1 VEHLAAVVQEI
12 DMVAAGRLLH
22 CSEERVLDWT
32 ASWAVDG
39 AAGRALDGLAEKPP
53 DGAWVARNGVD
64 GLAGLEVAQ
73 HGLFPV
79 VQLDQ
84 HRWYLV

>member
-1 VEHLAAVVQEI
+1 
-12 DMVAAGRLLH
+12 
-22 CSEERVLDWT
+22 
-32 ASWAVDG
+32 VDG
-39 AAGRALDGLAEKPP
+39 AAGRALGGSAEQTP
-53 DGAWVARNGVD
+53 DGAWAAQNGVD

-79 VQLDQ
+79 VQLVR

>member
-1 VEHLAAVVQEI
+1 
-12 DMVAAGRLLH
+12 
-22 CSEERVLDWT
+22 
-32 ASWAVDG
+32 VDG
-39 AAGRALDGLAEKPP
+39 AAGRALDVDSAAGPSLDGSAEKSP
-53 DGAWVARNGVD
+53 DGAWAAHNCVD

-79 VQLDQ
+79 VQLVR

>member
-1 VEHLAAVVQEI
+1 VDGAS
-12 DMVAAGRLLH
+12 GRA
-22 CSEERVLDWT
+22 LD
-32 ASWAVDG
+32 VDG
-39 AAGRALDGLAEKPP
+39 AAGRAAQN
-53 DGAWVARNGVD
+53 RVD

-84 HRWYLV
+84 HGWYLV

>member
-1 VEHLAAVVQEI
+1 
-12 DMVAAGRLLH
+12 MVAAGRLLH

-32 ASWAVDG
+32 ASWAVDCAAGPALDVDG
-39 AAGRALDGLAEKPP
+39 AAGRALDGSAEKPP
-53 DGAWVARNGVD
+53 DGAWAARNGVN

-79 VQLDQ
+79 VQLDL
-84 HRWYLV
+84 HGWYLV

>member
-1 VEHLAAVVQEI
+1 V
-12 DMVAAGRLLH
+12 DSAAGRA
-22 CSEERVLDWT
+22 LD
-32 ASWAVDG
+32 VDG
-39 AAGRALDGLAEKPP
+39 AAGRALDGSAEEPP
-53 DGAWVARNGVD
+53 DGAWAARNGVD

-84 HRWYLV
+84 HGWYLV